1 MSKADTG
8 LKLESRL
15 CTCSS
20 TKLEN
25 AWVSR
30 NLQIEVQKVQ
40 KG

>member
-8 LKLESRL
+8 LELESRL